1 MCIEWHKKVTSPAG
15 DVCCARAWPAAL
27 ASPQNS
33 CVHLTYAVMSV
44 AAVDAVALFNRL
56 KLGLKEDGII
66 VVRGAGVK
74 NGGGGAAW

>member
-1 MCIEWHKKVTSPAG
+1 
-15 DVCCARAWPAAL
+15 
-27 ASPQNS
+27 
-33 CVHLTYAVMSV
+33 MSV